1 MALKYE
7 YEELEEYYYCH
18 YGVEV
23 SRYNV
28 TIAIVIIKVDDKFG
42 TCYRIG
48 YYTVVTKSIGIASCL
63 LQHSYTD

>member
-1 MALKYE
+1 MALKCE

-23 SRYNV
+23 SRFNV

-42 TCYRIG
+42 TC
-48 YYTVVTKSIGIASCL
+48 
-63 LQHSYTD
+63 